1 MKEILCGYL
10 ITEEISELIDGGTV
24 AFIPVKIGR
33 KAIGLIYIQRLIAN
47 ETISKEDFQQVC
59 SFIDHLN
66 MWLTMPRY
74 NQ

>member
-33 KAIGLIYIQRLIAN
+33 KAI
-47 ETISKEDFQQVC
+47 
-59 SFIDHLN
+59 
-66 MWLTMPRY
+66 
-74 NQ
+74 